1 MPAVTTARAARLA
14 RRLSPTHTRDDAR
27 DALDA
32 MTDWSLAPAE
42 LDALTDAA
50 IEARVE
56 ASASREPRRTRLHE
70 LIARRATIAELV
82 AVFGGREAE
91 TAGAV

>member
-1 MPAVTTARAARLA
+1 MPAITASRAARLA
-14 RRLSPTHTRDDAR
+14 RRLSPTHTRDHAR

-42 LDALTDAA
+42 LDALTDLA

-56 ASASREPRRTRLHE
+56 ESAAREPRRTRLHE
-70 LIARRATIAELV
+70 LIARRATIGELV
-82 AVFGGREAE
+82 ALFGAREAE